1 MKIKKILLVDDD
13 YDLIEQNKLLLE
25 LKGFEVVIAESAEK
39 GFKVFLQEQPD
50 ACVVDL
56 IMEHHDSGFILCYKI
71 KKTEHGKKIPV
82 IILTSATYETGFKFS
97 TSTKEEQSWIKSDGI
112 LNKPI
117 VIEELIAKFES
128 FANKT
133 ITE

>member
-1 MKIKKILLVDDD
+1 MNIKKILLVDDD
-13 YDLIEQNKLLLE
+13 YDLIEQTQLLLE
-25 LKGFEVVIAESAEK
+25 SKGFEVVTADSAEK
-39 GFKVFLQEQPD
+39 GFKVFEKEKPD

-71 KKTEHGKKIPV
+71 KKTEHGKSIPV
-82 IILTSATYETGFKFS
+82 IILTSATYETGYKFS

-117 VIEELIAKFES
+117 IVDDLIEKFKN
-128 FANKT
+128 FYHKNN
-133 ITE
+133 

>member
-1 MKIKKILLVDDD
+1 MKINKILLVDDD

-25 LKGFEVVIAESAEK
+25 SKGFEVVTAESAEK
-39 GFKVFLQEQPD
+39 GFKVFQEEQPD

-82 IILTSATYETGFKFS
+82 IILTSATYETGYKFS
-97 TSTKEEQSWIKSDGI
+97 ASTPEEQSWIKSDGL

-117 VIEELIAKFES
+117 VIEELLAKFDS
-128 FANKT
+128 FTKKSN
-133 ITE
+133 